1 MYPLVNVM
9 HIAFNSSYT
18 FLANLRITK
27 SPWHNLTVRRVGG
40 GGGGVRRVRIEPL
53 LQVNDGG
60 LKTQA
65 VNFQLVANSGRMGN
79 KL

>member
-1 MYPLVNVM
+1 MGKRKDSHELYQ
-9 HIAFNSSYT
+9 A
-18 FLANLRITK
+18 
-27 SPWHNLTVRRVGG
+27 RRRGG
-40 GGGGVRRVRIEPL
+40 SNEPP

-65 VNFQLVANSGRMGN
+65 VNFQFVANGGGMEN

>member
-1 MYPLVNVM
+1 MSKAALLR
-9 HIAFNSSYT
+9 SS
-18 FLANLRITK
+18 K
-27 SPWHNLTVRRVGG
+27 SGG
-40 GGGGVRRVRIEPL
+40 GGGGGGGGGRGNEPP

-65 VNFQLVANSGRMGN
+65 VNFHPKANSGGMEN

>member
-1 MYPLVNVM
+1 M
-9 HIAFNSSYT
+9 
-18 FLANLRITK
+18 
-27 SPWHNLTVRRVGG
+27 GG
-40 GGGGVRRVRIEPL
+40 GAGGSNRLP

-65 VNFQLVANSGRMGN
+65 VNFQLVANSGGMEN

>member
-1 MYPLVNVM
+1 MVN
-9 HIAFNSSYT
+9 NT
-18 FLANLRITK
+18 FLAV
-27 SPWHNLTVRRVGG
+27 SGPCVVGAWERG
-40 GGGGVRRVRIEPL
+40 SRGSNEPP

-65 VNFQLVANSGRMGN
+65 FNFQLFIVNSGGMEN

>member
-1 MYPLVNVM
+1 M
-9 HIAFNSSYT
+9 
-18 FLANLRITK
+18 
-27 SPWHNLTVRRVGG
+27 VGG
-40 GGGGVRRVRIEPL
+40 GGWWRGSNEPP

-65 VNFQLVANSGRMGN
+65 VNFHPKANSGGMEN

>member
-1 MYPLVNVM
+1 MMRLE
-9 HIAFNSSYT
+9 ST
-18 FLANLRITK
+18 LLITEL
-27 SPWHNLTVRRVGG
+27 PMQARRGVGVEG
-40 GGGGVRRVRIEPL
+40 FEQTKTP

-65 VNFQLVANSGRMGN
+65 VNFQLLANSGGIEN

>member
-1 MYPLVNVM
+1 MAYLN
-9 HIAFNSSYT
+9 
-18 FLANLRITK
+18 FLPVGKLRIK
-27 SPWHNLTVRRVGG
+27 FPRRCQARRRGG
-40 GGGGVRRVRIEPL
+40 WGVRRLRIEPP

-65 VNFQLVANSGRMGN
+65 VNFQLVANSGGIEN

>member
-1 MYPLVNVM
+1 MAYLN
-9 HIAFNSSYT
+9 
-18 FLANLRITK
+18 FLPVGKLRIK
-27 SPWHNLTVRRVGG
+27 FPRRCQACRRWGG
-40 GGGGVRRVRIEPL
+40 GGGSRGLNRPP

-65 VNFQLVANSGRMGN
+65 VNFQFVANGGGMEN

>member
-1 MYPLVNVM
+1 MSKAALLW
-9 HIAFNSSYT
+9 SS
-18 FLANLRITK
+18 K
-27 SPWHNLTVRRVGG
+27 SGG
-40 GGGGVRRVRIEPL
+40 GGGGEGWSRGSNEPP

-65 VNFQLVANSGRMGN
+65 FNFQLFIVNSGGMEN

>member
-1 MYPLVNVM
+1 MSG
-9 HIAFNSSYT
+9 AQE
-18 FLANLRITK
+18 
-27 SPWHNLTVRRVGG
+27 GG
-40 GGGGVRRVRIEPL
+40 GVGWGVRRVRIEPP

-65 VNFQLVANSGRMGN
+65 VNFQLLANSGGMEN